1 HINVPSIHL
10 LAATVFFHLTLKN
23 QDKSHK
29 DPPGDYLITLENK
42 SHNLMKKQQLI
53 KAPRHTLRY
62 ISMLKNITFLCKI
75 KTRDKFL
82 I

>member
-1 HINVPSIHL
+1 MVHGNSFPFLIARRYPHINVPSIHL

-62 ISMLKNITFLCKI
+62 ISM
-75 KTRDKFL
+75 
-82 I
+82 